1 MRQSEAAVALIHR
14 QQDGQALWLAQW
26 NDKWQAYNLVSGH
39 RRHDET
45 FRDCLVREIEEELH
59 LSEGTDYRVSAESPT
74 QLEFMGFSEST
85 QTETRYIMELF
96 NVELSPGAY
105 PRVETDSANRWL
117 TEAEIQAGQTQD
129 GQSVS
134 PTMKRLLGEV
144 GRQT

>member
-14 QQDGQALWLAQW
+14 QQDGQARWLAQW

-39 RRHDET
+39 RRRDET

-59 LSEGTDYRVSAESPT
+59 LSEGTDYRVSAEAPT
-74 QLEFMGFSEST
+74 QLEFIGFSEST

-96 NVELSPGAY
+96 NVELGSGVNPW
-105 PRVETDSANRWL
+105 VEADPANRWL
-117 TEAEIQAGQTQD
+117 TEAEIQAGRTQD
-129 GQSVS
+129 GRPVS
-134 PTMKRLLGEV
+134 GTMKRLLGEV